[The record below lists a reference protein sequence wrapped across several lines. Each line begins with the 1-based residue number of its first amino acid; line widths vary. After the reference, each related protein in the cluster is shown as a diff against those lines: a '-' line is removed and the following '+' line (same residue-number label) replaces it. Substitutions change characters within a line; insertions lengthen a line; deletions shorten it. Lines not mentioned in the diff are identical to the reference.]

1 MKATLNGLGA
11 RRFFKTQDIDA
22 AVIQKKKKRFDIKRF
37 VFLKIKKK
45 KKKLL
50 AKKKESNYII
60 YSEKKYVFI

>member
-1 MKATLNGLGA
+1 MRLL
-11 RRFFKTQDIDA
+11 FK
-22 AVIQKKKKRFDIKRF
+22 KKKKRFDIKRF

>member
-22 AVIQKKKKRFDIKRF
+22 AVIQKKKRFDIKRF

>member
-1 MKATLNGLGA
+1 MRLL
-11 RRFFKTQDIDA
+11 F
-22 AVIQKKKKRFDIKRF
+22 KKKKRFDIKRF

-60 YSEKKYVFI
+60 YSEKKYVFIWKWNILFKRPILLR